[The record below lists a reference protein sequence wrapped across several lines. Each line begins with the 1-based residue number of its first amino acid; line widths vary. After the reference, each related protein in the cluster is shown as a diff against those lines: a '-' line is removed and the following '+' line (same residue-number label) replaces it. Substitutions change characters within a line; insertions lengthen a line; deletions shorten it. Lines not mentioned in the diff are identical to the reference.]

1 MVTKNKPE
9 TLYGIQNF
17 GIKKNKKNI
26 DMVTEMVTLFIYMFD
41 EDFLYATLFYT
52 QLFFIRILKSYI
64 SNVNIFIIFFS

>member
-17 GIKKNKKNI
+17 GIKKTKKNI

-41 EDFLYATLFYT
+41 EDLLYATLFYT
-52 QLFFIRILKSYI
+52 
-64 SNVNIFIIFFS
+64 

>member
-26 DMVTEMVTLFIYMFD
+26 DMVTEMVTLFIYM
-41 EDFLYATLFYT
+41 TKIFYM
-52 QLFFIRILKSYI
+52 QLFFIRNSFLYAS
-64 SNVNIFIIFFS
+64 

>member
-41 EDFLYATLFYT
+41 EDFLYATLFYM
-52 QLFFIRILKSYI
+52 QLFFICNSFLYAS
-64 SNVNIFIIFFS
+64 